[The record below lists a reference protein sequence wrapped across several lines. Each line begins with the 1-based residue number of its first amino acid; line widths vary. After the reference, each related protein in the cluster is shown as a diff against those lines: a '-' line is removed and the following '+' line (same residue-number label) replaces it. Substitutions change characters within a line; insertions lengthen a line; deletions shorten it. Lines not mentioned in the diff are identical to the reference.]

1 MELKEKINGTY
12 VCLFFNELARE
23 FWKCGIRKCIL
34 GNEQDDGKK
43 GGVGSWH
50 CFRQEINAFLRR

>member
-1 MELKEKINGTY
+1 MELKEKINDTY

-34 GNEQDDGKK
+34 ENEQDDGKR
-43 GGVGSWH
+43 GGVGGWH
-50 CFRQEINAFLRR
+50 YFG